1 MEEKLT
7 KEAVAELLADRKIG
21 DLRAALSRMEGAD
34 IAELFEEF
42 PEEMLATVYR
52 ILPKE
57 LAADAFGAAVLRLLC
72 VLNAADIGANE
83 ALVAGLCDR

>member
-57 LAADAFGAAVLRLLC
+57 LAADAFAEMSPDLQEKLIVSFT
-72 VLNAADIGANE
+72 
-83 ALVAGLCDR
+83 DRE